1 MGAGSLQLSSNDKV
15 LFFPADRERLA
26 TRARPRSVDRV
37 LLSRST
43 GRLRGLVRTIRLHRN
58 GLGRVAVAL
67 VVAACQPLPH
77 PFADDVPRRGAPIL
91 VLRDSA
97 SVTIAPIEGTPR
109 ATAEK
114 LGPAMASA
122 LQERE
127 IAASDKTASIDSY
140 ELAGRI
146 QEMPASEGKAAL
158 VALWE
163 LRDPSG
169 QRLGERAERVE
180 APATDWQEGADD
192 AVARLAT
199 ASATQLVAL
208 LQDDAPTEAEIGG
221 RTRLLIGGI
230 AGAPGDGNDSLAKA
244 VTELLKKQD
253 LVIVTDPQVK
263 TDLVLDADVAVAQP
277 KAGNQH
283 VKIVWHVRHKDG
295 SEIGTVG
302 QENDVPTGLLDG
314 AWGDVAS
321 MVAVSAQDGIME
333 LITRGTSQST
343 GKS

>member
-1 MGAGSLQLSSNDKV
+1 
-15 LFFPADRERLA
+15 
-26 TRARPRSVDRV
+26 
-37 LLSRST
+37 
-43 GRLRGLVRTIRLHRN
+43 
-58 GLGRVAVAL
+58 
-67 VVAACQPLPH
+67 
-77 PFADDVPRRGAPIL
+77 
-91 VLRDSA
+91 
-97 SVTIAPIEGTPR
+97 
-109 ATAEK
+109 
-114 LGPAMASA
+114 MASA

-180 APATDWQEGADD
+180 APAIDWQEGADD

-221 RTRLLIGGI
+221 RSRLLIGGI

-263 TDLVLDADVAVAQP
+263 TDLVLDADVTAAQP
-277 KAGNQH
+277 KAGKQH

-302 QENDVPTGLLDG
+302 QENDVPAGLLEG
-314 AWGDVAS
+314 AWGDIAY
-321 MVAVSAQDGIME
+321 MVAVSAQAGIMQLVE
-333 LITRGTSQST
+333 RGAPPPS